1 MEVQVVHAI
10 MMAMTK
16 AEMVVLAAAAAAVQ
30 IIWVPVVV
38 VAILVVV
45 EIEEVV
51 QIQLEAVED
60 PIMEDLIQPTLQE
73 ALHIGV
79 ITAR

>member
-1 MEVQVVHAI
+1 MLHKSQR
-10 MMAMTK
+10 
-16 AEMVVLAAAAAAVQ
+16 L
-30 IIWVPVVV
+30 IIFVMVVV
-38 VAILVVV
+38 VEV
-45 EIEEVV
+45 EEVV

-79 ITAR
+79 ITVR

>member
-1 MEVQVVHAI
+1 M
-10 MMAMTK
+10 
-16 AEMVVLAAAAAAVQ
+16 
-30 IIWVPVVV
+30 VV